1 MPMPA
6 AGCRS
11 VRNLPKKR
19 HLRPHFIFMS
29 FKFGYWAPILSGGY
43 VLSNIPQRTDWSIAA
58 NIRLAQTAERV
69 GFDYTLLPAR
79 FTSLECGDGQNDA
92 LATSAYLAAATERLK
107 IIGAFHTAYW
117 HPAMIA
123 KSASTI
129 DVASGGRYAVNILS
143 GWLKDEYRQFNRPW
157 LDHDERYR
165 QSEEFIQILRGL
177 WTSEEPLFFN
187 GDYYRIHGAV
197 FRPKPVSE
205 PGPEIFQGG
214 NSKAARRM
222 AGTHSDWYFL
232 NGNSI
237 EGAKEQID
245 EVKSIAAAH
254 QRDVRFGLNA
264 FIILRDS
271 IEEALEQKKEIIDAA
286 DSETIQAFANQAKN
300 AGQSTKEK
308 QGMWANS
315 NHADLVQPN
324 DGFKTG
330 LLGPADFIVERI
342 KLYREIGVDLL
353 LTAFLHFN
361 DELEEFGH
369 QVISQLKQDQ
379 TKVTLTVPKQ
389 SVPGEPYVPARDAAF
404 ACGYET
410 ATETRKAQ
418 EQAIATAEK
427 SIS

>member
-1 MPMPA
+1 
-6 AGCRS
+6 
-11 VRNLPKKR
+11 
-19 HLRPHFIFMS
+19 MS
-29 FKFGYWAPILSGGY
+29 LKFGYWAPILSGGY
-43 VLSNIPQRTDWSIAA
+43 VLSNIPQRTEWSITA

-129 DVASGGRYAVNILS
+129 DVASGGRYALNILS

-157 LDHDERYR
+157 LEHDERYR

-177 WTSEEPLFFN
+177 WTSEEPLFFS

-197 FRPKPVSE
+197 FRPKPVSQ

-237 EGAKEQID
+237 EGAKDQID
-245 EVKSIAAAH
+245 EVKAIAASH
-254 QRDVRFGLNA
+254 DRQVKFGLNA

-271 IEEALEQKKEIIDAA
+271 VEEATAQKQAIIDAA
-286 DSETIQAFANQAKN
+286 DPATVQAFASQAKN

-315 NHADLVQPN
+315 DYADLVQPN

-342 KLYREIGVDLL
+342 NLYREIGVDLL

-369 QVISQLKQDQ
+369 QVIGQFKRDQ
-379 TKVTLTVPKQ
+379 TKLTLPVPDQ
-389 SVPGEPYVPARDAAF
+389 RAWREPSIPVEDGF

-418 EQAIATAEK
+418 EQAIASAEQTTV
-427 SIS
+427 

>member
-1 MPMPA
+1 
-6 AGCRS
+6 
-11 VRNLPKKR
+11 
-19 HLRPHFIFMS
+19 MS
-29 FKFGYWAPILSGGY
+29 LKFGYWAPILSGGY

-197 FRPKPVSE
+197 FRPKPVSQ

-254 QRDVRFGLNA
+254 QRQIKFGLNA

-271 IEEALEQKKEIIDAA
+271 VEEALKQKQAIIDAA
-286 DSETIQAFANQAKN
+286 DPESIQAFANQAKN

-315 NHADLVQPN
+315 DYADLVQPN

-330 LLGPADFIVERI
+330 LLGPADLIVERI

-361 DELEEFGH
+361 DELKEFGH
-369 QVISQLKQDQ
+369 RVITQLRQDQ
-379 TKVTLTVPKQ
+379 TKFTLTVPDRSAVRELAVSEQ
-389 SVPGEPYVPARDAAF
+389 NTGF

-418 EQAIATAEK
+418 EQAITSAEK
-427 SIS
+427 ALS

>member
-1 MPMPA
+1 
-6 AGCRS
+6 
-11 VRNLPKKR
+11 
-19 HLRPHFIFMS
+19 MS
-29 FKFGYWAPILSGGY
+29 LKFGYWAPILSGGY
-43 VLSNIPQRTDWSIAA
+43 VLSNVPQRTDWSIAA

-197 FRPKPVSE
+197 FRPKPVSQ

-245 EVKSIAAAH
+245 EVKSIAASH
-254 QRDVRFGLNA
+254 QRHVRFGLNA

-271 IEEALEQKKEIIDAA
+271 VEEALEQKKAIIDAA

-315 NHADLVQPN
+315 DHADLVQPN

-330 LLGPADFIVERI
+330 LLGPTDLMVERI

-369 QVISQLKQDQ
+369 RVISRLKQDQ
-379 TKVTLTVPKQ
+379 TKVTFTVPNQ
-389 SVPGEPYVPARDAAF
+389 SVVRELSAPDRDAVF
-404 ACGYET
+404 TCGYET

-418 EQAIATAEK
+418 EQAIASAEQ
-427 SIS
+427 SSS